1 MKKKLSC
8 LLLTLVLVI
17 GALTGCMGSNT
28 ALVLNADGTCVYT
41 VKYMYEKET
50 FQTTLDEAKDKSP
63 LFCGDFTRAEET
75 VGDMTYYTFRRQ
87 LTFASADAMK
97 TALTDLTAYINR
109 MKEGSVNP
117 SLYTTEFIASTPF
130 SEVTLDGTTFIA
142 TLTGASSSMT
152 SSFQVSFVS
161 SSS

>member
-63 LFCGDFTRAEET
+63 LFGGDFTRAEET
-75 VGDMTYYTFRRQ
+75 VGDMTYYTFSRQ
-87 LTFASADAMK
+87 LTFASVDAMK

-109 MKEGSVNP
+109 M
-117 SLYTTEFIASTPF
+117 
-130 SEVTLDGTTFIA
+130 
-142 TLTGASSSMT
+142 
-152 SSFQVSFVS
+152 
-161 SSS
+161 

>member
-63 LFCGDFTRAEET
+63 LFGGDFTRAEET
-75 VGDMTYYTFRRQ
+75 VGDMTYYNLQPSAYLCERRRHENSSDRPDCLYQ
-87 LTFASADAMK
+87 PH
-97 TALTDLTAYINR
+97 
-109 MKEGSVNP
+109 EGGVC
-117 SLYTTEFIASTPF
+117 EPF
-130 SEVTLDGTTFIA
+130 PVHHRVYRIHSIF
-142 TLTGASSSMT
+142 
-152 SSFQVSFVS
+152 
-161 SSS
+161 